1 MKVFYAIKLT
11 QIVKMTNTITYI
23 LPQFKRASQVAR
35 GKESTCQAGDLGSIP
50 GSGRHSGEGNG
61 NPFQYSCLGGPRD
74 REAWLVQV
82 HGITKESDTNEQVNN
97 NNPV

>member
-1 MKVFYAIKLT
+1 
-11 QIVKMTNTITYI
+11 MTNTVIYI
-23 LPQFKRASQVAR
+23 LPQFKTVSQVAR

-74 REAWLVQV
+74 RETWLVQV
-82 HGITKESDTNEQVNN
+82 HGITKESDTNEQINN
-97 NNPV
+97 NNPI